1 MVFDHNSRSRFFPD
15 MWFLQK
21 IRGPLVI
28 SCSSKTNTYEWIRL
42 LSKPLIPHFWTIFG
56 TFGGCPNQSVLVSE
70 IGLPQFSYF
79 TTIWFH
85 AQNQKILMILIPHIL
100 HWERTIERTGEWSQ
114 IRITLRLARVSYK
127 PRIRPENVLVN
138 I

>member
-1 MVFDHNSRSRFFPD
+1 MNGLECCQNPNTS
-15 MWFLQK
+15 FLDD
-21 IRGPLVI
+21 
-28 SCSSKTNTYEWIRL
+28 
-42 LSKPLIPHFWTIFG
+42 FWDFW
-56 TFGGCPNQSVLVSE
+56 GCPNQSVLVSE

-114 IRITLRLARVSYK
+114 IRITLRLAGVM
-127 PRIRPENVLVN
+127 
-138 I
+138 